1 MKEKDKSKKFFFK
14 DLFILPQFRD
24 RKLLKNEDGIDV
36 IVPIINTN
44 ELFESNLYSWYRS
57 IPINRLLIGYGG
69 GTDNSLEIVKK
80 FPRVKIIDQT
90 KYKDHLYGSQGK
102 CIADLIS
109 LVETDWFIYLHSDV
123 YLPEDWYDI
132 MKSYQNK
139 YDWFECARE
148 NVVLI
153 KYEEKVEKSVRA
165 YSGSQMGRKEA
176 FKNIIP
182 KIEDGYLQN
191 NEDIIFHEMILQEGY
206 KYGKVL
212 ETKHYHQIMNK
223 GEKEPDYQ
231 YVFIKKKTDK
241 NWEKKIYTVQ
251 AKGIIKYCKPK
262 KYLIKSV
269 NTSLYIL
276 HQNGDLNINE
286 FLNWVEKTNKIWLK
300 YINIKKS
307 IFYRILKQIQEKIN
321 NFFNLIFINLK

>member
-262 KYLIKSV
+262 K
-269 NTSLYIL
+269 
-276 HQNGDLNINE
+276 
-286 FLNWVEKTNKIWLK
+286 
-300 YINIKKS
+300 
-307 IFYRILKQIQEKIN
+307 
-321 NFFNLIFINLK
+321 